1 MLPSSTFSDR
11 QSRNRV
17 HRVFDRPFLRLAAS
31 LLVISGAAS
40 IAVHADTPASSDPAA
55 QPPDAPPAIIA
66 GKRRVP
72 ELLLA
77 DKQGGTFFTGIP
89 LIGYD
94 DELGWSY
101 GAAIEWYDNGP
112 KKSPFF
118 AYTPYRRMIKVGA
131 AGTTENAVRLFVG
144 YDQPYIKDTRWSVS
158 GDLVYEKND
167 DENFFG
173 VGQRSL
179 ERLRFPGLDQSF
191 REFDDYEDARN
202 LIVNGQTWR
211 KYDSYRRKELTL
223 VGSVEYGFLD
233 GLLQPAAGFQIS
245 RIQAGDYTG
254 QTIGGAIQQETR
266 LHEEVR
272 TAGVTGFKG
281 GWNNLLSLGLT
292 WDSRD
297 FSPDPN
303 SGVLAEIFIRASA
316 KWLGSDFNY
325 RQITTGI
332 TYFHDLLP
340 RRTRLIFAGTLVY
353 ESQFGNAPFFAQS
366 SLAVA
371 GDEARQGL
379 GGFNSLPGY
388 LNNRF
393 IGDTKTHANLELR
406 WSFWQFVLW
415 KQHIRTMLVPFVGAG
430 RVFDSIEDTTLKG
443 WKSVGG
449 LGLRL
454 AWNLSTVISFDNAFS
469 SEGNVF
475 YMELGHPF

>member
-1 MLPSSTFSDR
+1 
-11 QSRNRV
+11 
-17 HRVFDRPFLRLAAS
+17 
-31 LLVISGAAS
+31 
-40 IAVHADTPASSDPAA
+40 
-55 QPPDAPPAIIA
+55 
-66 GKRRVP
+66 
-72 ELLLA
+72 
-77 DKQGGTFFTGIP
+77 
-89 LIGYD
+89 
-94 DELGWSY
+94 
-101 GAAIEWYDNGP
+101 
-112 KKSPFF
+112 
-118 AYTPYRRMIKVGA
+118 
-131 AGTTENAVRLFVG
+131 LFVG
-144 YDQPYIKDTRWSVS
+144 YDQPYVNDTRWSVS
-158 GDLVYEKND
+158 GDLIYEKND

-173 VGQRSL
+173 VGETSL
-179 ERLRFPGLDQSF
+179 QRLRFPGLDRSF
-191 REFDDYEDARN
+191 KEFNDYEDARN

-211 KYDSYRRKELTL
+211 KYDSYRRRELAL
-223 VGSVEYGFLD
+223 IGNVKYGFLD

-266 LHEEVR
+266 LREEVR
-272 TAGVTGFKG
+272 TAGVLGFKG

-292 WDSRD
+292 YDSRD
-297 FSPDPN
+297 FAPDPN
-303 SGVLAEIFIRASA
+303 SGVLAEIFFRGSA
-316 KWLGSDFNY
+316 KWLGSDFSY
-325 RQITTGI
+325 RKITTGF

-340 RRTRLIFAGTLVY
+340 ERTRLIFAGTLVY
-353 ESQFGNAPFFAQS
+353 SSQFGNIPFYAQP

-371 GDEARQGL
+371 GDETRQGL

-393 IGDTKTHANLELR
+393 TGDTKTHANLELR

-430 RVFDSIEDTTLKG
+430 RVFDSIGDTTLKN